1 MNAKKLFIVTLILAG
16 LVALQISCEEMCG
29 KKPSQAMKQQAP
41 CEVSTIFY
49 PYCGKS
55 TPEVQKAAMPC
66 IRPGEKSSFAQSY
79 PVSTYGGNVICLEKT
94 APKEVMV
101 NEPFDYQIK
110 VTNLT
115 DRQLRN
121 VIVSDK
127 IAHNLT
133 LKSSTPDMERTG
145 DGTVRWMVGTLEP
158 RASRTIN
165 VNAVAGSRGDIT
177 SCAQVSYDFATCST
191 IRALE
196 SQLKLAKFAPSEVLK
211 CDRIPVRYVVTN
223 SGDGA
228 ACDIKIEDNLSQG
241 LMTSDGKNTVMFELA
256 TLGPGQSK
264 EFQTMVDAS
273 GNGRYASRAMAK
285 ARIGGSAESGVAET
299 VVKQPMLAVDESG
312 PTDIYVGRS
321 MTYEIT
327 VTNRGDG
334 VARDT
339 IIEASVPDEIR
350 FENATLDGRFTHLSP
365 GKVTWNLGV
374 LEPNASKKVTMTL
387 TGEQIGTVKTTI
399 LAKAYCSETASASAE
414 TLVAGAP
421 GIHLDVIDLIDPL
434 EVSNNEVYTIKAVNQ
449 GPTTITNVRIS
460 CMLEDN
466 MQYVSSTG
474 PTTATV
480 AGNGITFA
488 PLATI
493 ASKGSVEWQVTVK
506 AVREGDVRFKVTMNS
521 DQLGNRPVEDV
532 ESTTFYK

>member
-1 MNAKKLFIVTLILAG
+1 MNARKLSIIVLILTG
-16 LVALQISCEEMCG
+16 LAVFQFSCEEMCG
-29 KKPSQAMKQQAP
+29 KKPAQAMKQQAP

-55 TPEVQKAAMPC
+55 TPQVQQAAMPC

-79 PVSTYGGNVICLEKT
+79 PVSTPGGNVICLEKM
-94 APKEVMV
+94 APNEVMV

-127 IAHNLT
+127 IVQNLT
-133 LKSSTPDMERTG
+133 LKSSTPDMERMG
-145 DGTVRWMVGTLEP
+145 DGTVRWMLGTLEP
-158 RASRTIN
+158 RAHRMIN
-165 VNAVAGSRGDIT
+165 INAVANSRGDVT
-177 SCAQVSYDFATCST
+177 SCAQVSYEFATCST

-211 CDRIPVRYVVTN
+211 CDRIPIRYVVTN
-223 SGDGA
+223 NGNGA

-256 TLGPGQSK
+256 TLGPGQSR

-273 GNGRYASRAMAK
+273 GSGRYASRAI
-285 ARIGGSAESGVAET
+285 ARSRTGGTVESDTTET
-299 VVKQPMLAVDESG
+299 IVKQPMLAVDESG
-312 PTDIYVGRS
+312 PSSLYVGRS

-334 VARDT
+334 VARNT

-350 FENATLDGRFTHLSP
+350 FDNATLNGHFSHSSP
-365 GKVTWNLGV
+365 GKVVWNLGT
-374 LEPNASKKVTMTL
+374 LEPNSSKKVEMTL

-399 LAKAYCSETASASAE
+399 VAKAYCSETASASAE
-414 TLVAGAP
+414 TVVAGAP
-421 GIHLDVIDLIDPL
+421 GIHLDLIDLYDPL
-434 EVSNNEVYTIKAVNQ
+434 EVGKDEVYVIKVTNQ
-449 GPTTITNVRIS
+449 GPTTVTNIKLS

-474 PTTATV
+474 PTGATV
-480 AGNGITFA
+480 AGNEITFA

-493 ASKGSVEWQVTVK
+493 ASKSTVEWQVTVK
-506 AVREGDVRFKVTMNS
+506 AAREGDVRFKVTMNS
-521 DQLGNRPVEDV
+521 DQLGSRPVEDV